1 MSDARGMVERLETA
15 FRAVEACR
23 MADVPILNRSLRCE
37 AVGMRRWQEDWCC
50 VLVTPWFMNLML
62 LPSVDGGEAWPVGQT
77 VRRGLPAGT
86 FTFIAGEEAGVGSYL
101 ACSLFSPMFEFPDQQ
116 TAVATA
122 EAALAEIMAGAASL
136 APPPEAVSRR
146 RLFNLAEAP
155 SGDSR

>member
-23 MADVPILNRSLRCE
+23 MADVPILNRSLCCE
-37 AVGMRRWQEDWCC
+37 AVGLRLWQDHWCG

-62 LPSVDGGEAWPVGQT
+62 LPAAESSETWPMGQT
-77 VRRGLPAGT
+77 VRRDLPGGT
-86 FTFIAGEEAGVGSYL
+86 FAFIAGEEAGLGPYL

-122 EAALAEIMAGAASL
+122 DAALTEIMAEAVTAV
-136 APPPEAVSRR
+136 PPPEALSRR
-146 RLFNLAEAP
+146 KLFSLASAP
-155 SGDSR
+155 AGGAP